1 MMQLERSKLI
11 TYRWWRDS
19 KEEIKPEHILALE
32 ERAFERI
39 VEMMAQGYTSGAL
52 DDSIRMTI
60 ADPEDGVAYTGWWEV
75 SEPDNSKKGSAP

>member
-19 KEEIKPEHILALE
+19 KKEIKPEHIPALE

-39 VEMMAQGYTSGAL
+39 VEMMQQGYTSGEL

-75 SEPDNSKKGSAP
+75 SEPDNNKK